1 MSDSDNDSDSLFSYS
16 VITHSSLILP
26 CEQRFW
32 LEASTF
38 SNRGEM
44 LQHLPTD
51 KDHAPTAGWKPV
63 PHWAM
68 SSEQR
73 LCFGTGFQPAD
84 WLSAIRRLRP
94 RLLKVLASSQNLCSS
109 LSQSL
114 SLSFS
119 ESCLCFKCF
128 ILSET
133 FWNMKLET
141 QHLLKPSETLIFRKP
156 TQIYVNMCKF

>member
-63 PHWAM
+63 PHLSNEECAKVMFWYWLPA
-68 SSEQR
+68 SSFLLLSLSGDFVPGITESI
-73 LCFGTGFQPAD
+73 GFQPKQQ
-84 WLSAIRRLRP
+84 SII
-94 RLLKVLASSQNLCSS
+94 SS
-109 LSQSL
+109 L
-114 SLSFS
+114 
-119 ESCLCFKCF
+119 
-128 ILSET
+128 IIR
-133 FWNMKLET
+133 N
-141 QHLLKPSETLIFRKP
+141 LL
-156 TQIYVNMCKF
+156 